1 MKNRTTLAGIGNKPI
16 HQYIISDLI
25 FAFRKNLVAKK
36 IASKYG
42 VLSEISLSEIG
53 YETTSYNF
61 SKNHNIDLVVIEK
74 KTGDII
80 FLSEIEREGMTIT
93 ATKTK
98 IAECLKTIPTIKE
111 AFLIKFTMSGETSF
125 ELCKLVKEKLVC
137 TPTSSTSQVFDIVLK
152 TSLVS
157 LR

>member
-1 MKNRTTLAGIGNKPI
+1 MKNKSTLAGIGNKPI

-25 FAFRKNLVAKK
+25 FAIRKKLVAKK

-42 VLSEISLSEIG
+42 VLSEITLSEIG

-61 SKNHNIDLVVIEK
+61 SKNHNIDIVVIEK
-74 KTGDII
+74 KSGDIL
-80 FLSEIEREGMTIT
+80 FLAEIEREGMTIT
-93 ATKTK
+93 STKTK
-98 IAECLKTIPTIKE
+98 IAECLKTIPTIRE
-111 AFLIKFTMSGETSF
+111 AFIIKFTMSGDTSF
-125 ELCKLVKEKLVC
+125 ELCELVKGKLVC
-137 TPTSSTSQVFDIVLK
+137 TTTSSTSEVLDIALK